1 MTLLVGWHDATKNVY
16 VMLFYFWKH
25 LSFTAL
31 SNKDS
36 FNKCGLTKLLLTPN
50 LVMARCHAGEGVNP
64 FAVLSSFQLSLK
76 KRIKRCVEV

>member
-1 MTLLVGWHDATKNVY
+1 
-16 VMLFYFWKH
+16 MLFYFWKH

-50 LVMARCHAGEGVNP
+50 LVIWLDATGEGKP
-64 FAVLSSFQLSLK
+64 LCAVIISIEPK
-76 KRIKRCVEV
+76 KN

>member
-50 LVMARCHAGEGVNP
+50 LVMARCHGRRSKPLCG
-64 FAVLSSFQLSLK
+64 AVIISIEPK
-76 KRIKRCVEV
+76 KKN